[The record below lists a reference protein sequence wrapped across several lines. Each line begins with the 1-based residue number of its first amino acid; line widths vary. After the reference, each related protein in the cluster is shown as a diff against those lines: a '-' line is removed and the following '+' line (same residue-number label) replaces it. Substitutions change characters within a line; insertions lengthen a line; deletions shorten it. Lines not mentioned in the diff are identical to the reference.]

1 MICARYAHVWLLAFS
16 VCGCAVNQENEVA
29 KYRRVIDA
37 GVHGAAVDPLAPGEP
52 LTLRGA
58 MLLTNQNNENLNLS
72 GEDYLQAL
80 IDKDRAFAG
89 FLPTISLAPTFTVRD
104 PSSASNSNVGNPTN
118 SRRTTSDVP
127 INGQMNLFNGFRD
140 IASLRRSAAT
150 IDQRRELLLDLQ
162 QTLLLDAAQAFYA
175 VLRAE
180 RSVDVLRS
188 SLAVQDER
196 LRDARGKQQAGLA
209 RPLDVAQTEAQA
221 SATRVSL
228 LQAQRDVQNA
238 RTALS
243 FLMAQSVNTN
253 PLHDELPRTRSTESV
268 EQILKNALQKR
279 RDLLAARAAVRATR
293 QEVEVA
299 VGRYYPSIALN
310 VNYFLSRQ
318 STPTDSDWNA
328 LFSANLPIFS
338 AGLIEAD
345 VRTAWSRHRQAR
357 LDESLLSRQIE
368 SDVQRAYQNLISSD
382 QQLRELQSQ
391 LAAAQQAQRQ
401 ADESYRVGL
410 ATNLDRIQAQDQLLS
425 TQLQLTSE
433 EFNRKVFYL
442 TLLRAAGELIDGDP
456 TVLGPTT
463 QPSTQP
469 N

>member
-1 MICARYAHVWLLAFS
+1 MIRPRSAQICLIALML
-16 VCGCAVNQENEVA
+16 CGCAVNQEKEVA
-29 KYRRVIDA
+29 KYRGVIDT
-37 GVHGAAVDPLAPGEP
+37 GVRGATVDPLAPGES
-52 LTLRGA
+52 LTLRRA

-72 GEDYLQAL
+72 GEDYLQAM
-80 IDKDRAFAG
+80 IDKDRAFAS
-89 FLPTISLAPTFTVRD
+89 FLPTISLRPAVNVRD
-104 PSSASNSNVGNPTN
+104 RGRSDDNDDSNTN
-118 SRRTTSDVP
+118 TRRTTTDVP
-127 INGQMNLFNGFRD
+127 LSGEMNLFNGFRD
-140 IASLRRSAAT
+140 IANLRRSVAT

-162 QTLLLDAAQAFYA
+162 QTLLLDTAQAFYA

-196 LRDARGKQQAGLA
+196 LRDVRGKQQAGLA

-228 LQAQRDVQNA
+228 LQAARDVQNA
-238 RTALS
+238 RTALA
-243 FLMAQSVNTN
+243 FLIAQSIGDS
-253 PLHDELPRTRSTESV
+253 PLLDELSIARTTESV
-268 EQILKNALQKR
+268 EQILVDALEKR
-279 RDLLAARAAVRATR
+279 RDLLAARAAVLSTR
-293 QEVEVA
+293 QEVEFA
-299 VGRYYPSIALN
+299 VGQYYPSISLN

-328 LFSANLPIFS
+328 LFAANLPLFS

-368 SDVQRAYQNLISSD
+368 SDVLRAHQNLISSD
-382 QQLRELQSQ
+382 EQLRELQLQ

-442 TLLRAAGELIDGDP
+442 TLLRASGELIDGDP

-463 QPSTQP
+463 QPTQ
-469 N
+469 

>member
-1 MICARYAHVWLLAFS
+1 M
-16 VCGCAVNQENEVA
+16 CGCAVNQA
-29 KYRRVIDA
+29 KEAATYRRVIEQ
-37 GVHGAAVDPLAPGEP
+37 GVHGANVKPLQPGEA
-52 LTLRGA
+52 LTLRRA

-89 FLPTISLAPTFTVRD
+89 FLPTISLAPTYTLRD
-104 PSSASNSNVGNPTN
+104 RGTSNGNTSSGGTSSN
-118 SRRTTSDVP
+118 SRRSITDVP
-127 INGQMNLFNGFRD
+127 VTGQANLFNGFRD
-140 IASLRRSAAT
+140 IASVRRSAAT

-162 QTLLLDAAQAFYA
+162 QTLLLDSAQAFYA

-180 RSVDVLRS
+180 RSVDVLKS

-196 LRDARGKQQAGLA
+196 LRDVRGKRQAGLA

-228 LQAQRDVQNA
+228 LQAARDVQNT
-238 RTALS
+238 RTALG
-243 FLMAQSVNTN
+243 FLIAQPVIDH
-253 PLHDELPRTRSTESV
+253 PLRDELSLARAAAPV
-268 EQILKNALQKR
+268 ERILADAMEHR
-279 RDLLAARAAVRATR
+279 RDLLAARAAVRSTR

-299 VGRYYPSIALN
+299 VGRYYPSISLN
-310 VNYFLSRQ
+310 VSYFLSRQ

-328 LFSANLPIFS
+328 LFSVNLPIFS

-368 SDVQRAYQNLISSD
+368 NDVLRAYQNLISSD
-382 QQLRELQSQ
+382 QQLGELQTQ

-442 TLLRAAGELIDGDP
+442 TLLRATGGLIDGDP
-456 TVLGPTT
+456 TVLGPST